1 MHHHHHYTGVHSSFH
16 HHHHAHHF
24 SSSTASTTNI
34 TMANRGAFLAMSI
47 VVSVLITLGA
57 TGFLVLTFT
66 LFASRNAFPKFFLV
80 PFAII
85 ASLMIVVAIV
95 SLIRAIHVYRKAPAE
110 VEKKIEEGEEEPFEN
125 EAE

>member
-66 LFASRNAFPKFFLV
+66 LFASFNAFPKFFFV

-85 ASLMIVVAIV
+85 ASLMIVIAIV
-95 SLIRAIHVYRKAPAE
+95 SLVRAIHVYRKAPAE
-110 VEKKIEEGEEEPFEN
+110 VEKKIEEGEEEPFES

>member
-1 MHHHHHYTGVHSSFH
+1 
-16 HHHHAHHF
+16 
-24 SSSTASTTNI
+24 
-34 TMANRGAFLAMSI
+34 MANRGAFLAMSI

-66 LFASRNAFPKFFLV
+66 LFASFNAFPKFLLV

-85 ASLMIVVAIV
+85 ASLMIVMAIV
-95 SLIRAIHVYRKAPAE
+95 SLIRAIHLYQKAPAE
-110 VEKKIEEGEEEPFEN
+110 VETKIEEGEEEPFES